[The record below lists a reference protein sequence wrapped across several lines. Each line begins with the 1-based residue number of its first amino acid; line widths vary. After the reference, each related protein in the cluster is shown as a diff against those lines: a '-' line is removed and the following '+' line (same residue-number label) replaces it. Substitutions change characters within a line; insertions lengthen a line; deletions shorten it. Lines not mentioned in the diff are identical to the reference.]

1 MRISH
6 VCIKGQEYPICFSTR
21 VVISC
26 EERAGGID
34 AELKKISEENSLKE
48 MFWLLSEMLKAGVR
62 YAKLEGLETPEPPG
76 YEQLIDIVGID
87 EYQSMFSA
95 VVDAT
100 TKGMQRK
107 IEVEEEKNAKT
118 TQEK

>member
-1 MRISH
+1 MKNAPA
-6 VCIKGQEYPICFSTR
+6 VY
-21 VVISC
+21 
-26 EERAGGID
+26 D

-95 VVDAT
+95 VVEMQQQ
-100 TKGMQRK
+100 KGCK
-107 IEVEEEKNAKT
+107 EKLR
-118 TQEK
+118 